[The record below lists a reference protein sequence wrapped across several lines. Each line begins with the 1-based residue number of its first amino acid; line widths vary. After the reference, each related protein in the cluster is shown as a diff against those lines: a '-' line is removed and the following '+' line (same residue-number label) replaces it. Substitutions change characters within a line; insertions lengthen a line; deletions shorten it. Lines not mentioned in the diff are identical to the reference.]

1 MEQENKPT
9 PRGASEEL
17 IRQHGKGNIAFAV
30 SLLSVFLILFAVS
43 IGAYNLS
50 NKASSAHSEPAP
62 PAVVE
67 PSLARPAPP
76 SNPQIEKFEIEVITI
91 RPAGF
96 EPREITRPRG
106 FFGIAVENRTGL
118 PEVLL
123 RLDREGGGRVQ
134 EAQVTRQK
142 LNWKQG
148 LDLPPGQYVLTEAN
162 NPDWVC
168 RITITDK

>member
-1 MEQENKPT
+1 
-9 PRGASEEL
+9 
-17 IRQHGKGNIAFAV
+17 
-30 SLLSVFLILFAVS
+30 
-43 IGAYNLS
+43 LS

-62 PAVVE
+62 PAAVIG

-76 SNPQIEKFEIEVITI
+76 SNIQIEKFEIEVITI

-96 EPREITRPRG
+96 EPQEITRPRG
-106 FFGIAVENRTGL
+106 LFGIAVENRTGL

-123 RLDREGGGRVQ
+123 RLDREGGERVQ